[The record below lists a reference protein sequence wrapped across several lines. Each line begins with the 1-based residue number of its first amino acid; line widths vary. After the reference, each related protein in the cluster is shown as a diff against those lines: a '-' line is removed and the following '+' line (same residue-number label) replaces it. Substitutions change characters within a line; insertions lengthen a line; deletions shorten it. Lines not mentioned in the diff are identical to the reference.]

1 MAHVE
6 NDEMILYIYVFV
18 DTSCGPAKSEY
29 SKNWDRAEF
38 VGGITIKCIL
48 E

>member
-18 DTSCGPAKSEY
+18 YPSCGPAKLEY
-29 SKNWDRAEF
+29 SKIWDGVEFVEWDRYRM
-38 VGGITIKCIL
+38 
-48 E
+48 